1 MKKRIQEIWQ
11 AGLEDFSARREQ
23 AEALRAAISLEA
35 ANAPQLAE
43 RDLTM
48 EEQVQRAVIAATAPL
63 RQEMASLKQEVD
75 ALRAQVGKL
84 KKAK

>member
-23 AEALRAAISLEA
+23 AEALRAAVLLESA
-35 ANAPQLAE
+35 DAPAWHVPDQA
-43 RDLTM
+43 M
-48 EEQVQRAVIAATAPL
+48 EALVQRAVSAATASL
-63 RQEMASLKQEVD
+63 RQEVASLKQEVD
-75 ALRAQVGKL
+75 GLRAQVGKL

>member
-23 AEALRAAISLEA
+23 AEALRAAMSLEA

-43 RDLTM
+43 RDLTI
-48 EEQVQRAVIAATAPL
+48 EEQVQRAVIAATMPL
-63 RQEMASLKQEVD
+63 RQEVASLKREVEG
-75 ALRAQVGKL
+75 LRAQLGKL